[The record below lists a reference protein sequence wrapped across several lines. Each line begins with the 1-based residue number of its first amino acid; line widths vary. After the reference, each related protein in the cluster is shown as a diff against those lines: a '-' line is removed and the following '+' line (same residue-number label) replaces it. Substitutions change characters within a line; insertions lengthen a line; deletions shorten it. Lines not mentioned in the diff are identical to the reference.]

1 MAKPFRFLIAT
12 VIALTSLLVVTL
24 VAGTIYNQ
32 LALRQL
38 RAAAHAPGEIYKVDG
53 YDMHLFC
60 SGAGSPTI
68 VLDTGLGDDFTTWLK
83 VQPELSKVTRVCSF
97 DRSGF
102 GASEMTPRPH
112 DADTMAA
119 RLHDLVRSA
128 HIDTPFVLAGHSISG
143 LYLRAYA
150 QHYSNELAALVFIDG
165 ATPLQDDRVPRSLV
179 AIQDAQRADMPWQ
192 KLLMTIG
199 WYRLQ
204 GICSSVPPGFE
215 AYGAIIRA
223 DNCDPTQY
231 DALEAELDAVRQ
243 SGEETRNV
251 GPFPHLPVLILSR
264 DPTSMPSN
272 WPPEVAKA
280 NSLVWNQM
288 QEESKGLSPLSRR
301 IIARGSDHYVHVDR
315 PDLVNREITRLVE
328 ALRRGEV
335 PYSQREATTEQ

>member
-1 MAKPFRFLIAT
+1 MTKPFRFFLAT
-12 VIALTSLLVVTL
+12 VIVATSLLVVTL
-24 VAGTIYNQ
+24 IAGTIYNQ

-38 RAAAHAPGEIYKVDG
+38 RATAHVPGEIYKVDG

-102 GASEMTPRPH
+102 GSSEMTPRPH
-112 DADTMAA
+112 DADTLAR
-119 RLHDLVRSA
+119 RLHDLVRA
-128 HIDTPFVLAGHSISG
+128 AGIDTPFVLAGHSISG

-179 AIQDAQRADMPWQ
+179 AIQDAQRAGMPWQ

-215 AYGAIIRA
+215 SYGAIIRA
-223 DNCDPTQY
+223 NNCDPTQY

-335 PYSQREATTEQ
+335 PYSQRQATTEQ